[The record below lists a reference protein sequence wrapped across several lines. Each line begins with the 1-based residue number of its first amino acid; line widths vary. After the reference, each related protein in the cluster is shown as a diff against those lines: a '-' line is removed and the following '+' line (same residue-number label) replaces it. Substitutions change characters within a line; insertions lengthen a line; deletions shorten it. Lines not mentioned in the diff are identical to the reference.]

1 MKIRKVVTISAI
13 ALGIAISPVV
23 AGVAQ
28 ADPPPSPS
36 PTPTPSLIPTWVTE
50 DARGM
55 LTDAITDITAAAVND
70 PDHVSENAR
79 AIIEGLW
86 P

>member
-1 MKIRKVVTISAI
+1 
-13 ALGIAISPVV
+13 
-23 AGVAQ
+23 
-28 ADPPPSPS
+28 
-36 PTPTPSLIPTWVTE
+36 
-50 DARGM
+50 M